1 MIPKDMST
9 GARLFCYKYVLSV
22 DLLCLFCLSS
32 ADTRERRRASGRGG
46 EGHVSSQGRENSLHR
61 KMRCQHPGS
70 LCPICYCLSDF
81 RAGLEGGVDRWDHSQ
96 EREANILM
104 QTVDVAYSLGGMV
117 SNGGKKMSFDYQER
131 DKAIFSAPH
140 PIPGPPCN

>member
-117 SNGGKKMSFDYQER
+117 SKWREKNVLWLSRKGQSHLLCP
-131 DKAIFSAPH
+131 SPH
-140 PIPGPPCN
+140 PWASL